1 MRRLTVLV
9 SLLLIGGFLFLLYS
23 STVEATLKYRKETG
37 KKCTFCHTGIPAAGD
52 EDPKLTPDGKTYR
65 DNGYK
70 LTEEQ
75 KAKPDGD

>member
-1 MRRLTVLV
+1 MRRLFLLV
-9 SLLLIGGFLFLLYS
+9 CLFLIGGFCFVLYS
-23 STVEATLKYRKETG
+23 TSVEATLKYRKETG
-37 KKCTFCHTGIPAAGD
+37 KRCTFCHTGVPKAGD
-52 EDPKLTPDGKTYR
+52 EDPKLNQDGKIFR